1 MLVALRGHGD
11 SYANSRSDAAA
22 SVQQL
27 ATAVTEANLENYQ
40 VQQLEPAW
48 NRYLQ
53 LSRQYAALLNRW
65 VNSEPERGS
74 TDLNRAFSNF
84 ADFVAAIEQRFSVMG
99 QLCAGGEAE
108 PGSGEYVLAIE
119 DSYWEQA
126 SLSERAVLEVSRR
139 QLQELEASS
148 REMLECIEILSS
160 GDGAAA
166 AELKHVAEATVVPVL
181 NPDRLRLSVMVS
193 SCFTLG
199 FLLWIYLPAAGHMGL
214 IYLPVIFALSIAAQP
229 QWNISTFFRTLI
241 PWLALGVLCYVFIM
255 PALSTYFQLALL
267 IFAFTGAVAYFTT
280 GLANLAGMLAFLNL
294 MPIQNEQSYSFATEG
309 NTFVFL
315 IVSIMIVRVASLI
328 ARSGRPEQA
337 LLALL
342 RRYFASLAFVVR
354 NAELSNSNRTWWQA
368 YRWRFHRQELAIIPQ
383 RIVGWTAAIDY
394 GRLPQGHAD
403 SMHELCSTIEN
414 LSYRVDEYVTAWNQE
429 QSPLLLSELREDL
442 LDWAAGLEEAYA
454 EFSHQATERTAES
467 MREVQQQRLDRLG
480 DSLNSA
486 LAGATAEDSTADQRA
501 NLYALLGAFRGL
513 SEASLYNLTI
523 ANRIDWPGIREEKFS
538 GA

>member
-1 MLVALRGHGD
+1 
-11 SYANSRSDAAA
+11 
-22 SVQQL
+22 
-27 ATAVTEANLENYQ
+27 
-40 VQQLEPAW
+40 
-48 NRYLQ
+48 
-53 LSRQYAALLNRW
+53 
-65 VNSEPERGS
+65 
-74 TDLNRAFSNF
+74 
-84 ADFVAAIEQRFSVMG
+84 MG

-166 AELKHVAEATVVPVL
+166 VELKHVAEATVVPVL

-193 SCFTLG
+193 GCFTLG

-214 IYLPVIFALSIAAQP
+214 IYLPVIFALSVAAQP
-229 QWNISTFFRTLI
+229 QWNISTFFKTLV

-255 PALSTYFQLALL
+255 PALSTYLQLALL

-429 QSPLLLSELREDL
+429 QSQLLLSELREDL